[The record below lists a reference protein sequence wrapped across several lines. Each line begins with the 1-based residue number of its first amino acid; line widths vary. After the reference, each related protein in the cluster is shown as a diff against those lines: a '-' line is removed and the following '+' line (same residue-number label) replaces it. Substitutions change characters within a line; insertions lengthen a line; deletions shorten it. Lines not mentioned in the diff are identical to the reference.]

1 MGRYL
6 YAIAVNSIAGLVDF
20 TGSTWLRTVQPVDEW
35 ELVGRD
41 LRLALRTY
49 SEETGAVGLDPED
62 QPEDPV
68 AAGTLDQAP

>member
-6 YAIAVNSIAGLVDF
+6 YAIAVNSIAGLVDL

-35 ELVGRD
+35 AMVGRD

-49 SEETGAVGLDPED
+49 SEETSAGELDPDYRPADSVAVGS
-62 QPEDPV
+62 
-68 AAGTLDQAP
+68 LDQAP